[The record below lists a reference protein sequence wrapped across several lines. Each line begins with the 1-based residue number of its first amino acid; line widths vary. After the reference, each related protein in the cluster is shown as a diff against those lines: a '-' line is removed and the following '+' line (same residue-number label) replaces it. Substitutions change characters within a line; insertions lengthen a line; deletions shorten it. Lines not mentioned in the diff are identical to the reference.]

1 MYTYDNKKHMLSHWI
16 SFYIINCLIV
26 YVMSINEHAPP
37 LHLYCYAIESSLHQE
52 ESSFIKMGF

>member
-1 MYTYDNKKHMLSHWI
+1 MLSHWI